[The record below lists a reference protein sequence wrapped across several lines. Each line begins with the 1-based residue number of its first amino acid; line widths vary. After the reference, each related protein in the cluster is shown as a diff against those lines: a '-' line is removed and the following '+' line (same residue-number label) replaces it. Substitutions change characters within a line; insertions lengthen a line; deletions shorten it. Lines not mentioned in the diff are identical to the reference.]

1 MILEIIFLVVA
12 LVCCYYGIYK
22 FSKAKKRDTVTE
34 QENDKIREENKEL
47 KKEKEYLENLLL
59 TLRKNQE
66 EQALQLSKLE
76 ELTNNLN
83 KSAFNNYE
91 QYVNTLDA
99 EYEMT
104 EKEYDDLI
112 KKLEASYVEVQTTKI
127 AELEEMKKELDKMLK
142 ARAAAIEAQ
151 RKEKTI
157 KENKDKFRLNIN
169 DIQRNDVLV
178 LNRVKKELSNP
189 RILSML
195 IWQTYFRDYMTEL
208 CNNILG
214 IKTVCGIYKITNQI
228 TDESYI
234 GQSVDVAKRWKD
246 HAKCGLDIDR
256 PQGNKLYKSMI
267 EDGIWNFTF
276 ELLEQ
281 CSQAELNKKEKFYIE
296 LYQAKEFGYNGNKGV
311 GK

>member
-1 MILEIIFLVVA
+1 MILEIIFLVIA
-12 LVCCYYGIYK
+12 LICCCYGIYK
-22 FSKAKKRDTVTE
+22 FSNAKKRDSVTE
-34 QENDKIREENKEL
+34 QENNKIREENKEL

-76 ELTNNLN
+76 ELTDNLN

-99 EYEMT
+99 KYEMT

-112 KKLEASYVEVQTTKI
+112 KKLEMSYTEAQTIKI
-127 AELEEMKKELDKMLK
+127 AELEEVKKELNKILK
-142 ARAAAIEAQ
+142 TRAAAIEAQ

-157 KENKDKFRLNIN
+157 KENKDKFRLNIS
-169 DIQRNDVLV
+169 DIQRNDVLI

-214 IKTVCGIYKITNQI
+214 LKTICGIYKITNQV
-228 TDESYI
+228 TDECYI
-234 GQSVDVAKRWKD
+234 GQSIDVAKRWKD

-281 CSQAELNKKEKFYIE
+281 CPQEELNEKEKFYIE
-296 LYQAKEFGYNGNKGV
+296 LYQAKEFGYNGNRGV

>member
-1 MILEIIFLVVA
+1 M
-12 LVCCYYGIYK
+12 
-22 FSKAKKRDTVTE
+22 
-34 QENDKIREENKEL
+34 
-47 KKEKEYLENLLL
+47 

-76 ELTNNLN
+76 ELTDNLN

-99 EYEMT
+99 KYEMT

-112 KKLEASYVEVQTTKI
+112 KKLETSYAEAQTMKI
-127 AELEEMKKELDKMLK
+127 AELEEVKKELDKILK
-142 ARAAAIEAQ
+142 TRAAAIEAQ
-151 RKEKTI
+151 RREKII
-157 KENKDKFRLNIN
+157 KENKDKFRLNIS
-169 DIQRNDVLV
+169 DVQRNDVLI

-195 IWQTYFRDYMTEL
+195 IWQTYFRDYMNEL

-214 IKTVCGIYKITNQI
+214 IKTICGIYKITNQV
-228 TDESYI
+228 TDECYI
-234 GQSVDVAKRWKD
+234 GQSIDVAKRWKD

-281 CSQAELNKKEKFYIE
+281 CPQEELNEKEKFYIE

>member
-1 MILEIIFLVVA
+1 MRKNILE
-12 LVCCYYGIYK
+12 
-22 FSKAKKRDTVTE
+22 
-34 QENDKIREENKEL
+34 EL

-76 ELTNNLN
+76 ELTDNLN

-99 EYEMT
+99 KYEMT

-112 KKLEASYVEVQTTKI
+112 KKLETSYTEAQTIKI
-127 AELEEMKKELDKMLK
+127 AELEEVKKELNKILK
-142 ARAAAIEAQ
+142 TRAAAIEAQ

-157 KENKDKFRLNIN
+157 KENKDKFRLNIS
-169 DIQRNDVLV
+169 DVQRNDVLI

-214 IKTVCGIYKITNQI
+214 IKTICGIYKITNQV
-228 TDESYI
+228 TDECYI
-234 GQSVDVAKRWKD
+234 GQSIDVAKRWKD

-281 CSQAELNKKEKFYIE
+281 CPKEKLNEREKYYIE
-296 LYQAKEFGYNGNKGV
+296 FYQSNTYGYNKTV
-311 GK
+311 GGA

>member
-1 MILEIIFLVVA
+1 MILEIIFLVIA
-12 LVCCYYGIYK
+12 LICCYYGIYK
-22 FSKAKKRDTVTE
+22 FSNAKKRDSVTE
-34 QENDKIREENKEL
+34 QENKEL

-76 ELTNNLN
+76 ELTDNLN
-83 KSAFNNYE
+83 KSAFSNYE

-99 EYEMT
+99 KYEMT

-112 KKLEASYVEVQTTKI
+112 KKLEASYAEAQTMKI

-151 RKEKTI
+151 RKEKII

-214 IKTVCGIYKITNQI
+214 IKTICGIYKITNQV
-228 TDESYI
+228 TDECYI

-281 CSQAELNKKEKFYIE
+281 CSQAELNEKEKFYIE

>member
-12 LVCCYYGIYK
+12 LACCYYGIYK

-127 AELEEMKKELDKMLK
+127 AELEEIKKELDKMLK
-142 ARAAAIEAQ
+142 AKAAAIEAQ

-281 CSQAELNKKEKFYIE
+281 CSQVELNEKEKFYIE